1 MQDVRNVDF
10 TDVTPGAKNLC
21 VDWFKVYAAQ
31 QALVIGTSS
40 VVVVINIVICTIFEL
55 ISKAEKH
62 HTQND
67 ETLGQ
72 FQKITIMQFINIAI
86 IILLVNFN
94 LGDMF
99 DDVKIGHESGFLAGE
114 YTDFSALWYYN
125 VGATLCVTL
134 SMNVFSPHLGKLA

>member
-1 MQDVRNVDF
+1 MDF
-10 TDVTPGAKNLC
+10 TDVEQGAKNLC

-31 QALVIGTSS
+31 QALVIGTSA
-40 VVVVINIVICTIFEL
+40 VVVGINVVICFIFEL

-86 IILLVNFN
+86 VILLVNFN
-94 LGDMF
+94 VGDMF
-99 DDVKIGHESGFLAGE
+99 ADVKIGH
-114 YTDFSALWYYN
+114 D
-125 VGATLCVTL
+125 
-134 SMNVFSPHLGKLA
+134 